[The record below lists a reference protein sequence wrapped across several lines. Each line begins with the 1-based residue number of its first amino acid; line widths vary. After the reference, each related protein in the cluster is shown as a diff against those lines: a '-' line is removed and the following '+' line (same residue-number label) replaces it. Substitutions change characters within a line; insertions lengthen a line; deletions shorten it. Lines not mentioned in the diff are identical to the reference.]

1 MSFCSPRPW
10 AKNAMKSTLLI
21 CLIFFSTAVCAEEK
35 QGQKNIYDDFRQSL
49 KPTGESSVD
58 ERVTAIIKRHMA
70 NLLYPVDL
78 SSFNTP
84 DKDIKFRDLI
94 KLLQKQMG
102 VPETGTLTSDQFS
115 RLLEASRDIDA
126 PRILLPTGKIVS
138 MNGDLLLAVGTG
150 AMEDIA
156 NPFNKVRIVCVK
168 SEGTCNMSEATFDLK
183 TQLLDFYDAA
193 SYEIQTWTPNR
204 VTAIREHP
212 CGTAMMSVDVN
223 SKTVA
228 VVVTPHND
236 LKFCSD
242 KPTGTWSLVD
252 GFPVGWNIARDR
264 QMKALEL
271 VYEPSRKLIR
281 LLDPIEPIR
290 SK

>member
-1 MSFCSPRPW
+1 
-10 AKNAMKSTLLI
+10 MKQALFIFLV
-21 CLIFFSTAVCAEEK
+21 FFSTALCALEK
-35 QGQKNIYDDFRQSL
+35 QDQRNISDDLRQSL
-49 KPTGESSVD
+49 KPSGEISVD
-58 ERVTAIIKRHMA
+58 KLATAIIKRHMA

-156 NPFNKVRIVCVK
+156 NPFNKVRIVCV
-168 SEGTCNMSEATFDLK
+168 
-183 TQLLDFYDAA
+183 
-193 SYEIQTWTPNR
+193 
-204 VTAIREHP
+204 
-212 CGTAMMSVDVN
+212 
-223 SKTVA
+223 
-228 VVVTPHND
+228 
-236 LKFCSD
+236 
-242 KPTGTWSLVD
+242 
-252 GFPVGWNIARDR
+252 
-264 QMKALEL
+264 
-271 VYEPSRKLIR
+271 
-281 LLDPIEPIR
+281 
-290 SK
+290 